1 MDSFILKL
9 DPSFTSNII
18 FFVFMVYALLLL
30 ILIHGKKSERKI
42 FFDDIIS
49 YRERVTIM
57 EIGRINRKSPVKQ
70 DRRVVSEK
78 KDFSQSFNQAKE
90 RKSEEQLNQMIEEIH
105 KKGNRLV
112 ITKTYG
118 DVIAYKKLIK
128 EYLESIL
135 KFMYDTKKDISFW
148 QTQYFITIDTID
160 QKLEE
165 ITKSLLKGEGDNL
178 NIAAS
183 IDEIQGLIVDIYR

>member
-1 MDSFILKL
+1 
-9 DPSFTSNII
+9 
-18 FFVFMVYALLLL
+18 
-30 ILIHGKKSERKI
+30 
-42 FFDDIIS
+42 
-49 YRERVTIM
+49 M

-135 KFMYDTKKDISFW
+135 KFIYDTKKDISFW

>member
-1 MDSFILKL
+1 
-9 DPSFTSNII
+9 
-18 FFVFMVYALLLL
+18 
-30 ILIHGKKSERKI
+30 
-42 FFDDIIS
+42 
-49 YRERVTIM
+49 M
-57 EIGRINRKSPVKQ
+57 EIGRINRKAPVKQ
-70 DRRVVSEK
+70 DTKVISEK
-78 KDFSQSFNQAKE
+78 RDFSQSFNQARE
-90 RKSEEQLNQMIEEIH
+90 RKSEEQLKEMIENIH

-165 ITKSLLKGEGDNL
+165 LTKSLLNGEGENL
-178 NIAAS
+178 NIASS

>member
-1 MDSFILKL
+1 
-9 DPSFTSNII
+9 
-18 FFVFMVYALLLL
+18 
-30 ILIHGKKSERKI
+30 
-42 FFDDIIS
+42 
-49 YRERVTIM
+49 M

-90 RKSEEQLNQMIEEIH
+90 RKSEEQLNKMIEEIH